1 MSAFAILV
9 FDFSQPQHHL
19 VRVDP
24 VRTACEQTL
33 SKADQNG
40 TFSGSCEQL
49 DQAEK
54 SCIAGSSSF
63 CTRYCCAMTSVTRI
77 AYGLLVRREIAAVLA
92 EPSQK
97 KLVHGREPRRAP

>member
-1 MSAFAILV
+1 MSACAILV
-9 FDFSQPQHHL
+9 FDFSRPQHHL

-33 SKADQNG
+33 SKADQIG

-54 SCIAGSSSF
+54 ACIAGSSTF
-63 CTRYCCAMTSVTRI
+63 LTRYCCDMTSLTRI
-77 AYGLLVRREIAAVLA
+77 TYGSRVLR
-92 EPSQK
+92 
-97 KLVHGREPRRAP
+97 HGRSRPCSRNQVRSSAS